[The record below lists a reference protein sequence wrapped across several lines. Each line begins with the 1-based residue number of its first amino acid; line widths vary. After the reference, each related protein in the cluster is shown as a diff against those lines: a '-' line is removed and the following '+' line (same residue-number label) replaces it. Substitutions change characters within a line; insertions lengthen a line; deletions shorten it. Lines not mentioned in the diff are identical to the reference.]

1 MQHNICV
8 SLYIQ
13 YKDQLPKQPA
23 TAYVQFV
30 NSKRSKMMEKHPEMG
45 QVDVTK
51 MLAQKWREIGPDR
64 KVR

>member
-1 MQHNICV
+1 M
-8 SLYIQ
+8 
-13 YKDQLPKQPA
+13 PKQPA